1 LDERVEQVRVT
12 VGSASVYIAASEVSP
27 LAGPSGAGIEERD
40 VAGVLPSLDDV
51 IEAIKEFGSKLAGAF
66 EDTGAARAMVEFG
79 CEFGLETGR
88 LVAVLGKAS
97 AKSSLKVTLEWNK
110 GDSTQ

>member
-1 LDERVEQVRVT
+1 MDERVEQVRVA

-27 LAGPSGAGIEERD
+27 EGGVAGAGIEERD
-40 VAGVLPSLDDV
+40 VAGVRPSLDDV
-51 IEAIKEFGSKLAGAF
+51 VEAIREFGGKLAGAF
-66 EDTGAARAMVEFG
+66 DDTGAARATVEFG

-88 LVAVLGKAS
+88 LVAILGKAS

-110 GDSTQ
+110 GDSTP